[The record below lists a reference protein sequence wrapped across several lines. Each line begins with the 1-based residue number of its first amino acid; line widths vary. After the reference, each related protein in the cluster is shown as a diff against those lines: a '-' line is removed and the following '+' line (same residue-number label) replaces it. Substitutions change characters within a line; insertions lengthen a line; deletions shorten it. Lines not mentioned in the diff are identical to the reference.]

1 MTSESVDFKN
11 RASVPTALS
20 PRRRQLILAAVC
32 LSLVLVVA
40 GTTMLNVALPDLARA
55 LHATQSQQQWIVDA
69 YAVALAA
76 LLLPAGV
83 LGDRYGRRSTLLAGI
98 VIFGLTAAAS
108 AFTTSAG
115 VLIGLRVLSG
125 VGAAL
130 IMPGTLST
138 ITSVFPAEEKASA
151 VAVWTGF
158 AGGGAVIGLVG
169 SGAILEQ
176 FWWGSVF
183 AVIAV
188 LAAVALVATIVIV
201 PSTSDPKAPRVHVV
215 GSVLSVLAIGG
226 LVLGITEGPERG
238 WLSPLSLAG
247 LIGGT
252 LTLVAFVFLSLRTDE
267 PLFDPRLFRSRGFSA
282 GTVSVFLQFIAMYGF
297 FFIALQY
304 LQLVLG
310 YGTLKASLA
319 VVPFVVGMMP
329 ASTAAARLANRFGG
343 RTVGAAGLAI
353 SAFGFVWLSQLT
365 VASSYVPVMIGM
377 VVTGIGLGLGMT
389 PATNAIV
396 ESLPLE
402 KQGLASA
409 VNDTSREMGGA
420 FGIAIIGSAF
430 TTSYRSHISPHVAS
444 LPAGDAAAARQAPA
458 AALQVA
464 GRLGAGGTALVHDA
478 RVAFMSGQRQ
488 ALLIGAAALV
498 AGVAFLVLR
507 GPARA
512 VEAAYTDTAVDSL
525 SETDPTSG
533 FAWDDLNMAPQP
545 AAP

>member
-1 MTSESVDFKN
+1 MSAVTS
-11 RASVPTALS
+11 ASVPILS
-20 PRRRQLILAAVC
+20 PRRRQLVLAAVC

-83 LGDRYGRRSTLLAGI
+83 LGDRYGRRSTLLAG
-98 VIFGLTAAAS
+98 VVLFGLTAAAS

-115 VLIGLRVLSG
+115 ALIALRVLSG

-138 ITSVFPAEEKASA
+138 ITSVFPAEDKASA

-158 AGGGAVIGLVG
+158 AGAGAVIGLVG
-169 SGAILEQ
+169 SGAMLEQ

-183 AVIAV
+183 AVTAV
-188 LAAVALVATIVIV
+188 LAAVALVATIVVV
-201 PSTSDPKAPRVHVV
+201 PSTSDPNAPRVDVL
-215 GSVLSVLAIGG
+215 GTVLSALAIGG

-238 WLSPLSLAG
+238 WLRPLTLAA
-247 LIGGT
+247 LIGGIF
-252 LTLVAFVFLSLRTDE
+252 TLVAFVVVSLRADE
-267 PLFDPRLFRSRGFSA
+267 PLFDPRLFRNRGFSA
-282 GTVSVFLQFIAMYGF
+282 GTVSVFLQFLAMYGF
-297 FFIALQY
+297 FFISLQY

-319 VVPFVVGMMP
+319 VVPFAVGMMP
-329 ASTAAARLANRFGG
+329 ASTAAARLASRIGG
-343 RTVGAAGLAI
+343 RAVGAAGLAI
-353 SAFGFVWLSQLT
+353 SALGFVWLSQLT
-365 VASSYVPVMIGM
+365 AASSYWPVLIGM

-430 TTSYRSHISPHVAS
+430 TASYRNHISSHVTS
-444 LPAGDAAAARQAPA
+444 LPAGAAAAARQAPA

-464 GRLGAGGTALVHDA
+464 GRLGAGGTGLVREA

-498 AGVAFLVLR
+498 AGVAFVLLR
-507 GPARA
+507 GPASAVKTAGMDPA
-512 VEAAYTDTAVDSL
+512 VEFEVESGVDAEFTTAIAR
-525 SETDPTSG
+525 ERIP
-533 FAWDDLNMAPQP
+533 MP
-545 AAP
+545 AR